1 MDARMPAALLA
12 LSFWFW
18 RAAVAASVTGLGVAA
33 LGAGWTSGTLGLVAQ
48 LAEQLICNQQVIGSS
63 PIWVVDE

>member
-1 MDARMPAALLA
+1 MEARMPAALLA

-33 LGAGWTSGTLGLVAQ
+33 LGAGWTSGTLGLD
-48 LAEQLICNQQVIGSS
+48 GSS
-63 PIWVVDE
+63 ESHMSSLGMKVGY

>member
-1 MDARMPAALLA
+1 MVWMDARMPAALLA

-33 LGAGWTSGTLGLVAQ
+33 LGAGWTSGTLGL
-48 LAEQLICNQQVIGSS
+48 EEPPNPICPPWG
-63 PIWVVDE
+63 